1 MSMALNRNILVFK
14 IVKPCPSNIPH
25 VDNDQKV
32 GGTMGSPVPTLVLCS
47 ALVLTSDLHSKISK
61 QITYLTMRDKY
72 VDIHRV
78 Q

>member
-32 GGTMGSPVPTLVLCS
+32 GGTMGSPVPTLMPCS
-47 ALVLTSDLHSKISK
+47 ALVLTSDLHS
-61 QITYLTMRDKY
+61 TCLTMRDKY

-78 Q
+78 K